1 MPPDRPKKTSSD
13 RVRKHRQR
21 KRALQA
27 FHLADETVGETLR
40 SRRGRWHSYAA
51 EGRIFCGP
59 RPGGHHIP
67 ATYDLPESG
76 FIRCGHWVA
85 EERRECGRWVFLYA
99 IRGGRVVV
107 VEVTLADKKA
117 MRQLS
122 TPAEMIEYLGILDR

>member
-1 MPPDRPKKTSSD
+1 MRL
-13 RVRKHRQR
+13 HRER
-21 KRALQA
+21 KR
-27 FHLADETVGETLR
+27 LAASSLVSHVTPEVTPRPLA
-40 SRRGRWHSYAA
+40 RWHSYAA